1 MRRLLRQ
8 QPGPRLG
15 AGNERRNEWGMGQA
29 GASTGFLQPQFPA
42 MLLSD
47 KEFTRTGKS
56 FYEAIRSK
64 YFPQTN
70 QTLELNKKACINQ
83 INHR

>member
-1 MRRLLRQ
+1 MK
-8 QPGPRLG
+8 G
-15 AGNERRNEWGMGQA
+15 AMSGGWGMGQA

-70 QTLELNKKACINQ
+70 QTQELKKRACINP
-83 INHR
+83 INHRFSHSIHL

>member
-1 MRRLLRQ
+1 MLRQ